1 MSEIDENYYALPEDF
16 RIKSLEEMNSLNYS
30 KYEGMI
36 TYFDKEKDIPEPI
49 KTVEELNQVHEKA
62 PIYYGRGGEK
72 YGASAHLTKEAQSKH
87 IVDTEAKAIIRETAT
102 DGDSS
107 YSSMGG
113 INSEYLSSLLLDDDF
128 DEALVNHNQQPVNT
142 DEDYDDIEEE
152 VEAILVDDDDDF
164 IIHGQDSASSLSL
177 DQTSVNATSSAPIE
191 EEPYV
196 VGGNNTS
203 TYIPSRMELANSV
216 SAGVSSTNSVA
227 SSKVKTKG
235 KSSSVLPTLISFG
248 VAFMVACVL
257 ALLIV
262 KFVAIPSILSGDS
275 MNNTI
280 MNGDKIL
287 IEKVSYRFSK
297 PKRYDIVVFTGP
309 DGSDYVKRIIG
320 LPGEVITASEGYIYV
335 NGQMLA
341 DDIYGKELMNTYNY
355 GDLAGGIYL
364 DDDEYCVLGDNRND
378 SLDSRNYVVG
388 KLSSED
394 FKGRVCFK
402 LWPLKAIK

>member
-16 RIKSLEEMNSLNYS
+16 RIKSLDEMNSLNYS

-72 YGASAHLTKEAQSKH
+72 YGASAHLTKEAQSRH

-102 DGDSS
+102 DGGHS

-113 INSEYLSSLLLDDDF
+113 INSEYLSSLLLDDDY
-128 DEALVNHNQQPVNT
+128 DEALVNNQQHV
-142 DEDYDDIEEE
+142 DDLDDDIEEE

-164 IIHGQDSASSLSL
+164 IIHDKDTSPSLSL
-177 DQTSVNATSSAPIE
+177 DQTNVNTTYVNHIE

-196 VGGNNTS
+196 VGGNVNNTN
-203 TYIPSRMELANSV
+203 YIPSRIELANSSSNNV
-216 SAGVSSTNSVA
+216 TPNVSSAN
-227 SSKVKTKG
+227 VKTKD
-235 KSSSVLPTLISFG
+235 KSSGVPPTMISFG
-248 VAFMVACVL
+248 VAFLVACVL

-355 GDLAGGIYL
+355 GDLEEGIYL

>member
-164 IIHGQDSASSLSL
+164 IIHG
-177 DQTSVNATSSAPIE
+177 
-191 EEPYV
+191 
-196 VGGNNTS
+196 
-203 TYIPSRMELANSV
+203 
-216 SAGVSSTNSVA
+216 
-227 SSKVKTKG
+227 
-235 KSSSVLPTLISFG
+235 
-248 VAFMVACVL
+248 
-257 ALLIV
+257 
-262 KFVAIPSILSGDS
+262 
-275 MNNTI
+275 
-280 MNGDKIL
+280 
-287 IEKVSYRFSK
+287 
-297 PKRYDIVVFTGP
+297 
-309 DGSDYVKRIIG
+309 
-320 LPGEVITASEGYIYV
+320 
-335 NGQMLA
+335 
-341 DDIYGKELMNTYNY
+341 
-355 GDLAGGIYL
+355 
-364 DDDEYCVLGDNRND
+364 
-378 SLDSRNYVVG
+378 
-388 KLSSED
+388 
-394 FKGRVCFK
+394 
-402 LWPLKAIK
+402 